1 MDLDASEMD
10 DEQKRAL
17 AEELGLDL
25 SELGL

>member
-1 MDLDASEMD
+1 MDLDTSDMT